1 MKTFRILIIA
11 VTSLLAAPVSADGI
25 EYLVVENTDASTT
38 EIALTSFNQIKF
50 SDTQMLMIGNGTT
63 AASFPLKNLQ
73 KMYFGPTG
81 STGIDTAEWDATGEV
96 EIYSTSG
103 ILLQRGAMD
112 FTSLPSGIYI
122 VRQGN
127 RVMKVNKK

>member
-11 VTSLLAAPVSADGI
+11 VTSLLAAPVSADDI

-63 AASFPLKNLQ
+63 VASFPLKNLR
-73 KMYFGPTG
+73 KIYFGPTE
-81 STGIDTAEWDATGEV
+81 STGIDTAEWDTTGEV